1 MLTVATS
8 GNGVGGY
15 VVIVV
20 VIVDVIVVVI
30 VAVIVVVVVM
40 LEMMTTGGVPL
51 TISCKHMLTMSAAGN
66 DGTML
71 ASCLPASE
79 SQDGAGTHV
88 RKSN

>member
-15 VVIVV
+15 VVIV
-20 VIVDVIVVVI
+20 DVIVVVI
-30 VAVIVVVVVM
+30 VAVLVVVVVM

-71 ASCLPASE
+71 ACCLPASE

>member
-1 MLTVATS
+1 MLTVSTS

-15 VVIVV
+15 VA
-20 VIVDVIVVVI
+20 I
-30 VAVIVVVVVM
+30 VAVFVVVVVVVVM
-40 LEMMTTGGVPL
+40 VEMMTTGGVPL

-66 DGTML
+66 DGAML
-71 ASCLPASE
+71 ASCLPASD

>member
-1 MLTVATS
+1 MCMLTVSSS
-8 GNGVGGY
+8 GNGFGVY
-15 VVIVV
+15 VA
-20 VIVDVIVVVI
+20 I

-40 LEMMTTGGVPL
+40 LEMMATGGVPL

-66 DGTML
+66 DGAWL
-71 ASCLPASE
+71 ACCLPASE

>member
-1 MLTVATS
+1 MYCMLTVSSS
-8 GNGVGGY
+8 GNGFGGY
-15 VVIVV
+15 VA
-20 VIVDVIVVVI
+20 I
-30 VAVIVVVVVM
+30 VAVVVVVVV
-40 LEMMTTGGVPL
+40 MTTGGVPL

>member
-1 MLTVATS
+1 MCMLTVSSS
-8 GNGVGGY
+8 GNGFGVY
-15 VVIVV
+15 VA
-20 VIVDVIVVVI
+20 I
-30 VAVIVVVVVM
+30 VAVVVVVVVM

>member
-1 MLTVATS
+1 MYTHMLTVATS

-20 VIVDVIVVVI
+20 VIV
-30 VAVIVVVVVM
+30 AVIVVVVVM
-40 LEMMTTGGVPL
+40 LEMMTTRGVPL

-71 ASCLPASE
+71 ACCLPASE